1 MRDVL
6 SRAADDDPDARL
18 ALDVYLHRLR
28 ASIAAM
34 AASLGGLDALVFTGG
49 VGERSAPIRAM
60 AAEGLGFLG
69 IGVDASRNEESDVD
83 REISPTGATVRV
95 FVIAARE
102 DLQIAREVRSVLG

>member
-1 MRDVL
+1 MREVL
-6 SRAADDDPDARL
+6 SRAAAGDAEASL

-34 AASLGGLDALVFTGG
+34 AATLGGLDALVFTGG

-69 IGVDASRNEESDVD
+69 ITVDSSLNEDGEAD
-83 REISPTGATVRV
+83 REISQRGAGVRV
-95 FVIAARE
+95 FVVAARE